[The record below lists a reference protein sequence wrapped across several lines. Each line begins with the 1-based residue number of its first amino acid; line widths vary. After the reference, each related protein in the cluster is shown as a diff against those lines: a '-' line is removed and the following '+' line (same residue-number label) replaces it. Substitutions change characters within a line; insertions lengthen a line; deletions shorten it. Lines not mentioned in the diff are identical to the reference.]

1 MIQEL
6 AVQRINCLVNRLFGD
21 EVESSAVRNGS
32 NRCALSW
39 RGDLFD
45 KSGGRASA
53 GSISI
58 PMPVRFLRVLTAATA
73 TPESWAREPNMPFSQ
88 IGMPADDLA
97 KAACLWPSRSMRVR
111 ATIRAAPL
119 ALRTWTALRPNAPAS
134 SGSRGMLVAR
144 PDRSMTNHNACE
156 RAQGLCPG
164 LGRNSSSYLIGR
176 LRRAWFRP
184 DARPTLSERPNSYH
198 MVMHQLA
205 VGALANPE
213 LNAAWSRR
221 KPIEMHRWH

>member
-1 MIQEL
+1 MQNLKIHSSTSAQARFLIGYIDFDVLMIQEL

-88 IGMPADDLA
+88 IGMPADDLV

-119 ALRTWTALRPNAPAS
+119 ALRTWTALRQTRRLAPAAGACS
-134 SGSRGMLVAR
+134 YQPILCLLCASVRRGFAQVSVA
-144 PDRSMTNHNACE
+144 THHH
-156 RAQGLCPG
+156 
-164 LGRNSSSYLIGR
+164 
-176 LRRAWFRP
+176 
-184 DARPTLSERPNSYH
+184 T
-198 MVMHQLA
+198 
-205 VGALANPE
+205 
-213 LNAAWSRR
+213 
-221 KPIEMHRWH
+221 